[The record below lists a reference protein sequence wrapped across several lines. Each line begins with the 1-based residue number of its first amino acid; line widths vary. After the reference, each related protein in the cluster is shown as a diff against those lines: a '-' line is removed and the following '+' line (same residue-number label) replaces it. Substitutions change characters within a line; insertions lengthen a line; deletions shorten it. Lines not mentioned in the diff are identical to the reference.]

1 MMPPKQ
7 NNASLVQSVS
17 LGLVVST
24 LTFVSYSFRFE
35 VKLKAKEKEFY
46 FLRDV
51 QNTPD
56 KKPVIWQSVGLQEKL
71 WLLSQNPHW
80 VSQPSECSSV
90 Q

>member
-7 NNASLVQSVS
+7 NNASSVHSIS

-46 FLRDV
+46 LSLEV

-56 KKPVIWQSVGLQEKL
+56 KKPVIWQSVGLQRETL
-71 WLLSQNPHW
+71 AS
-80 VSQPSECSSV
+80 
-90 Q
+90 